1 MPNNI
6 LITPGSASIDFSGSM
21 AGNTLANTLRL
32 QVLSDASVVIT
43 GSVGQIARFF
53 PSGQVWVTS
62 SAQSSIAAHQFTGS
76 LGIVSFIGTASR
88 VENGVY
94 TVENQTIAG
103 VKTFSDSIAFSNTGV
118 INAINLGNNDIIG
131 VNNITI
137 NDPGVN
143 EGIAWAGGNLWR
155 IYESPNALT
164 NAAGNLQIVQNTTRR
179 ATFNTSGQLEIPIAT
194 GTAPFIVASTTV
206 VTNLNADLLDGYNTA
221 VAATANTV
229 VVRDANGGIT
239 GSLFGNASSATTASY
254 VAWPNVGLG
263 TRTNYD
269 LDFKPLTSNYA
280 GFRFSKSTSA
290 NGAADAGY
298 LLIRGTS
305 DADVYTAEGITLVA
319 DAGWLTLAQRTTA
332 TRGVRIMTGTTTSAE
347 RALFLTDGTVQY
359 TGQTFQYTN
368 SNQVLFD
375 HTSNNTNVPFTLRK
389 SGTSFSDG
397 GDYGVLYLSRTN
409 HNNSSTSVGATLY
422 FELKDSGG
430 TLREYAGIGGRKTV
444 AGADGGALYFY
455 RYARTVMGYWDV
467 NGLYAPVFYDSN
479 NSVYYVDGNG
489 TSNFNAVQFVNGKV
503 YSSNNA
509 SGNSFEWYIR
519 PDNNT
524 TYVWRH
530 IYGGSGTGFGTGV
543 GGYGIYYGSNANYN
557 VIYSPS
563 GFATFP
569 YSARSPIFY
578 DSANTAFFLDL
589 DAGKSLR
596 IAGGIAQN
604 NIVGRPVA
612 YWGATS
618 ATGAVI
624 IKFPGGTGNYGMIHA
639 EIDIYE
645 YSGNA
650 AATIIVGGHN
660 WNGAWYNINAEVVGQ
675 TDKQVRVGVKDGRY
689 CIVIGDGSSSWSYGQ
704 VVLRKIQNGTYYDGV
719 MEVAEGYSVAIE
731 SDSYSYI
738 SGDLRNLRT
747 PLSFTAG
754 TAIYAPIYYDSND
767 TNYFVNPR
775 SNSRMSGLRLDGV
788 DNQASGEDAILW
800 INKPNNNDWGIII
813 TGNLD
818 YGADF
823 RMASN
828 ATYALRV
835 LGAGDERWRVRGD
848 GMMMIRNTSPT
859 ITFRDTDNN
868 TAFIHVNSNLFYIL
882 RGGVDVDHGN
892 WATVNGY
899 WPLVI
904 NLTNN
909 NAEFGGNVYIVADA
923 KYFGMNS
930 TPTWGGNMGSGQGKL
945 EYHSN
950 RWYINAGS
958 NSTEIARFRRGG
970 TDVAYM
976 TNGGELYV
984 PIIYD
989 SNNTTYYLNPASDGT
1004 RAGHFNGNIW
1014 INPKSE
1020 SYGEGIAFLMPNQLT
1035 WGGIRWVRGVSNFT
1049 GAWAFGYFGN
1059 ESNDNIGFHS
1069 GGTNGWRLDHSW
1081 NMTSIGSVR
1090 SPIFYDSNNTGYYVD
1105 PNGTTFLY
1113 SLILSGAT
1121 YFRPQTWIQFDG
1133 IYGLYWPN
1141 NFGAHLYPNNG
1152 STYTQLRI
1160 DGQKSGYDGMWLSY
1174 SAVNG
1179 MMYDSAGNGGVYREA
1194 NGRWYFYY
1202 HIGNA
1207 CMGVGTSATSST
1219 YGIYVV
1225 KGGYFDGR
1233 VDGTI
1238 FYDANNNGYY
1248 VDPNGTTNI
1257 YAITDYTRRGAFN
1270 LGRMLTTRRDITGDS
1285 NYWTG
1290 AWGWGT
1296 SYGNWNTAWEGGFSS
1311 WDIWGTNTGHPQG
1324 SGYVHAQGIVS
1335 GQHYATAGGGQA
1347 YGWMI
1352 VGAGDATPNR
1362 YWARGKWG
1370 GGVSGWLEF
1379 VMSGSNPGYTLY
1391 AYIMYDANNTGYYI
1405 DPNNVSQLHYVLA
1418 DNWFR
1423 AQGCTGFYFQT
1434 YGRGLWSPECEG
1446 NPYGHVATYDGGRN
1460 GWRGYGIG
1468 SRYTLMST
1476 MGDNVGMHDSARG
1489 WIWYMS
1495 GAILYLYYASSE
1507 RMSMQSYGVYVNNG
1521 VWAPIYYDHDTS
1533 FYFDGN
1539 GTTRWQGTD
1548 DYSKMRIGLTA
1559 KGNFRRNDYTGDT
1572 NYWVGSMGWG
1582 TTDLIS
1588 VFTWGSG
1595 FFDTWSNPAN
1605 QPAGTSHWTGVQA
1618 HHYVAG
1624 YNNGYGWQLVGGP
1637 ISGAWWTSYWPNKR
1651 PWYKIAMYGLNE
1663 FSADF
1668 YASIY
1673 YDSQDTYWM
1682 VDPSAQSGND
1692 KSIRVRGNISNSQ
1705 YANDVYTPPGTLHI
1719 GRSDYNPYTSYASLW
1734 YALKFTHSNSND
1746 GGRWQ
1751 WSHHLGGC
1759 CMFSMFNYVYNNLT
1773 IGGPSIGWGY
1783 LHRVTVDIER
1793 TLTVQNLL
1801 SAEDVLILNQRSNPF
1816 YYSMVRIIF
1825 DSGNSGWEKFIV
1837 YSTQQG
1843 NITYL
1848 VYGNG
1853 STYNQTGVYAV
1864 YSDISLKQDIID
1876 TTSQWNDIRQLR
1888 IVKFKLKEE
1897 VKELGETAPYQ
1908 IGLIAQE
1915 VEQVSPGLIT
1925 ETDIMEDY
1933 EEDEYNPQ
1941 GVLTG
1946 NKIKKQRPSGVK
1958 LKAIKQSI
1966 LYMKAVKAL
1975 QEAMERIEV
1984 LEEEM
1989 RILKAG

>member
-229 VVRDANGGIT
+229 VVRDASGGIT
-239 GSLFGNASSATTASY
+239 GSVFGNATTATSASN
-254 VAWPNVGLG
+254 VLWPNVGTG
-263 TRTNYD
+263 TRTNYN
-269 LDFKPLTSNYA
+269 LGFKPPTSGYA
-280 GFRFSKSTSA
+280 GFRFTKSTSA
-290 NGAADAGY
+290 DNVEDAGY

-368 SNQVLFD
+368 PNQVLFD

-389 SGTSFSDG
+389 SGTTITDADS
-397 GDYGVLYLSRTN
+397 YGILYLSRTN
-409 HNNSSTSVGATLY
+409 HNNSATSAGANLY

-455 RYARTVMGYWDV
+455 RYARTVLGYWDV
-467 NGLYAPVFYDSN
+467 NGLYATSFRDYDNSAYYLDPNSTSN
-479 NSVYYVDGNG
+479 IKYLKVNTDG
-489 TSNFNAVQFVNGKV
+489 TSSGTRALTIKTDGQAEISFGAYPGAWTSALQIQNNDNTDIVWISPLENGQ
-503 YSSNNA
+503 SA
-509 SGNSFEWYIR
+509 RFR
-519 PDNNT
+519 T
-524 TYVWRH
+524 
-530 IYGGSGTGFGTGV
+530 GGSGLDFYTDGTTTDIGTYSLFVGSGYAQGIVSLRAPIFIDSVSTSYYLDPDSYSRFSRLVLDNARVSTGQRWPVGHYTPGETVFEMDPIWTNDQLQAYFNSGNVSWVNDSTAPGGYAIQIVGSVNVGGVYGTGFPYIPVDQDDIFYMEVWIRNVSGTNTHYMGSIDFDSNFSSL
-543 GGYGIYYGSNANYN
+543 GGNPGSFGYWVMSNNNPGAGWTK
-557 VIYSPS
+557 YSGYIS
-563 GFATFP
+563 GFGSSTGQFRP
-569 YSARSPIFY
+569 
-578 DSANTAFFLDL
+578 NT
-589 DAGKSLR
+589 K
-596 IAGGIAQN
+596 
-604 NIVGRPVA
+604 
-612 YWGATS
+612 YWTPQALFNY
-618 ATGAVI
+618 TG
-624 IKFPGGTGNYGMIHA
+624 GGT
-639 EIDIYE
+639 
-645 YSGNA
+645 
-650 AATIIVGGHN
+650 
-660 WNGAWYNINAEVVGQ
+660 
-675 TDKQVRVGVKDGRY
+675 
-689 CIVIGDGSSSWSYGQ
+689 
-704 VVLRKIQNGTYYDGV
+704 
-719 MEVAEGYSVAIE
+719 
-731 SDSYSYI
+731 SYI
-738 SGDLRNLRT
+738 SGWKVIKVSHVGNRT
-747 PLSFTAG
+747 FRGNVT
-754 TAIYAPIYYDSND
+754 APIYYD
-767 TNYFVNPR
+767 T
-775 SNSRMSGLRLDGV
+775 
-788 DNQASGEDAILW
+788 NQAYYFNGDGTSNIVRMDAIELNVNGGTNNAANDGTVY
-800 INKPNNNDWGIII
+800 ISATNNNDWGLIVNKYNGSA
-813 TGNLD
+813 TE
-818 YGADF
+818 YGIDV
-823 RMASN
+823 RMGVGA
-828 ATYALRV
+828 AYGIRV
-835 LGAGDERWRVRGD
+835 LGNGDERWRVRGD
-848 GMMMIRNTSPT
+848 GNTIIRNTSPT

-989 SNNTTYYLNPASDGT
+989 SNNT
-1004 RAGHFNGNIW
+1004 
-1014 INPKSE
+1014 
-1020 SYGEGIAFLMPNQLT
+1020 
-1035 WGGIRWVRGVSNFT
+1035 
-1049 GAWAFGYFGN
+1049 
-1059 ESNDNIGFHS
+1059 
-1069 GGTNGWRLDHSW
+1069 
-1081 NMTSIGSVR
+1081 
-1090 SPIFYDSNNTGYYVD
+1090 GYYVD

-1202 HIGNA
+1202 HVGNA